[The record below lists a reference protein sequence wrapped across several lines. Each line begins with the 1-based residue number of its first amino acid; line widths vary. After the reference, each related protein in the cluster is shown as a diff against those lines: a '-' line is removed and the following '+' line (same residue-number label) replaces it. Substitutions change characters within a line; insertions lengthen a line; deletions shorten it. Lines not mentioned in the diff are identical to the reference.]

1 MVQKPICTR
10 NSYILQNVFICF
22 HKNRVRLKSQGWL
35 FKLYRRRYCSG
46 SLVLTLSHLA
56 RLAFIE
62 QISVKYSLGLDES
75 GILTRPQGYWS
86 FQTLERRY
94 GTWILWKTELSNK
107 MKSRGLDQSLYKKP
121 KHAARWLMLVPL
133 YKGLWRDCQR
143 VSQFRSK

>member
-1 MVQKPICTR
+1 MFSQKPCEI
-10 NSYILQNVFICF
+10 
-22 HKNRVRLKSQGWL
+22 KKSGWL

-94 GTWILWKTELSNK
+94 GT
-107 MKSRGLDQSLYKKP
+107 
-121 KHAARWLMLVPL
+121 
-133 YKGLWRDCQR
+133 
-143 VSQFRSK
+143 